1 MLPQRY
7 RISNIFG
14 LSVANMGEHQVL
26 LNHPQIDFKKTVY
39 PQIIWTRHCYPT
51 MHCMSRS
58 LLLRPQWD
66 ILRPWKLFNTFTYLF
81 CHQIKR
87 DSNRTLKHYWIV
99 ENIVRVQKSDSLS
112 DKKME
117 RFSSP
122 DDPSMGPSK
131 RSHYDLK
138 LKVTLRKFLQI
149 IRDFLTGL
157 ISREKSKIDFNWK
170 DEIAFNE

>member
-58 LLLRPQWD
+58 LLLRPRWD

-138 LKVTLRKFLQI
+138 LKDYFAKVPPNNSRFLNWTYI
-149 IRDFLTGL
+149 K
-157 ISREKSKIDFNWK
+157 REKQNWL
-170 DEIAFNE
+170 